1 MIAYDPKTIIHQINF
16 QMFHVQ
22 RNETA
27 DSWACESVKS
37 GIVMVQRLGQRLSPI
52 SPRCR
57 SLSFDL
63 PETVPVRGKS

>member
-1 MIAYDPKTIIHQINF
+1 MIAYDPKTIIDQINL

-27 DSWACESVKS
+27 DSWACEAVKS
-37 GIVMVQRLGQRLSPI
+37 GIVMVQRLGQDFFNI
-52 SPRCR
+52 SAVQK
-57 SLSFDL
+57 SFVDL